1 MSLNLP
7 DRMKF
12 GIFLGPFHR
21 VGENPTLAM
30 DRDMELIQW
39 LDYLGYD
46 EAWIGEHHS
55 AGWETISS
63 PELFIAAAAER
74 TKHIKL
80 GTGVISLPY
89 HHPFMVANRMVQLDH
104 MTHGRVMLGVG
115 PGALPG
121 DAYMMGIDPT
131 TQREKMD
138 EAMGI
143 ILRLF
148 TEDEPITYKS
158 DWFELRE
165 AMLQLKPYQR
175 PYMPLSVASVQSPA
189 GVAMA
194 GKYGAS
200 VLTITVPRDPS
211 AGPSNL
217 KALWEIA
224 ETSAAEHGQTVDRNE
239 WRLAVPCHLAE
250 DREQALREVKLG
262 AGRYL
267 REYSE
272 GTNGRKAAFDGPL
285 EDVAE
290 FMANNGSWIIGTP
303 DDCIESLNRLAE
315 QSGGYGGFLVQT
327 IDWAPREKMLH
338 SFELLARYV
347 MPHFQGSVRSV
358 AASNRWAAE
367 RQELLVSGRVRAI
380 DRAHQIYADR
390 QGSGENGSIEN
401 GAGQK
406 GAGHESG
413 AEAKEE
419 VPKPPASGN
428 GGDGSGPGRRAA
440 GTTPA
445 GEFELPILE
454 ALFDLGG
461 SGPTEAVL
469 QAVEALIG
477 GFFREGD
484 FQSSESGKV
493 TWRQSAE
500 SARQAL
506 VNFGLVRVNSDGDAW
521 ELTEEGKREAAKA
534 KI

>member
-1 MSLNLP
+1 MTLNLP

-39 LDYLGYD
+39 LDQLGYD

-89 HHPFMVANRMVQLDH
+89 HHPLMVANRMVQLDH

-148 TEDEPITYKS
+148 TEDEPITYRS

-175 PYMPLSVASVQSPA
+175 PHMPLAVASVQSPA

-194 GKYGAS
+194 GKYGAA

-224 ETSAAEHGQTVDRNE
+224 ETSAAEHGQTVDRFD
-239 WRLAVPCHLAE
+239 WRLAVPMHLAE
-250 DREQALREVKLG
+250 DRDQALQEVKLG

-290 FMANNGSWIIGTP
+290 FMRDNGSWIIGTP

-327 IDWAPREKMLH
+327 IDWAPREKMLR
-338 SFELLARYV
+338 SFELMARYV
-347 MPHFQGSVRSV
+347 MPHFQGSVRSI

-367 RQELLVSGRVRAI
+367 RQELLVGGRVQAI
-380 DRAHQIYADR
+380 DRAHQIYAERHSTDTR
-390 QGSGENGSIEN
+390 GNGSGH
-401 GAGQK
+401 A
-406 GAGHESG
+406 
-413 AEAKEE
+413 
-419 VPKPPASGN
+419 ASGQESADAGEVGSRPPGAHK
-428 GGDGSGPGRRAA
+428 GGDPPQAARRLPGM
-440 GTTPA
+440 TPA

-461 SGPTEAVL
+461 RGSTEAVL
-469 QAVEALIG
+469 EGIEALVG
-477 GFFREGD
+477 GYFREEDYRVVDDG
-484 FQSSESGKV
+484 GV
-493 TWRQSAE
+493 LAWRRSAVA
-500 SARQAL
+500 ARDTL
-506 VNFGLVRVNSDGDAW
+506 VSLGLVKVNDQQTAW
-521 ELTEEGKREAAKA
+521 ELTEAGKREAAKA

>member
-1 MSLNLP
+1 
-7 DRMKF
+7 
-12 GIFLGPFHR
+12 
-21 VGENPTLAM
+21 
-30 DRDMELIQW
+30 
-39 LDYLGYD
+39 
-46 EAWIGEHHS
+46 
-55 AGWETISS
+55 
-63 PELFIAAAAER
+63 
-74 TKHIKL
+74 
-80 GTGVISLPY
+80 
-89 HHPFMVANRMVQLDH
+89 
-104 MTHGRVMLGVG
+104 
-115 PGALPG
+115 
-121 DAYMMGIDPT
+121 
-131 TQREKMD
+131 MD
-138 EAMGI
+138 EALGI

-165 AMLQLKPYQR
+165 AMLQLRPYQR

-217 KALWEIA
+217 KGLWDIA
-224 ETSAAEHGQTVDRNE
+224 ENSAAEHGQTVDRHE
-239 WRLAVPCHLAE
+239 WRLAVPCYLAD
-250 DREQALREVKLG
+250 DRDQALEEVKMG

-285 EDVAE
+285 EGVAE
-290 FMANNGSWIIGTP
+290 FMRDNGSWIIGTP

-338 SFELLARYV
+338 SFELMARYV
-347 MPHFQGSVRSV
+347 MPHFQGSIRSV

-367 RQELLVSGRVRAI
+367 RQELLVGGRVRAI
-380 DRAHQIYADR
+380 ERAHQVYGER
-390 QGSGENGSIEN
+390 QGPGSPQNGSGQN
-401 GAGQK
+401 GSGQ
-406 GAGHESG
+406 ESV

-419 VPKPPASGN
+419 VPKPQPAS
-428 GGDGSGPGRRAA
+428 SGYGQPQQSLSKGPK
-440 GTTPA
+440 TPE

-454 ALFDLGG
+454 VLFDLGG
-461 SGPTEAVL
+461 KGSTEAVL
-469 QAVEALIG
+469 AGIEAMIG
-477 GFFREGD
+477 GYFKDVDRQPSATGEIN
-484 FQSSESGKV
+484 
-493 TWRQSAE
+493 WRQSAE
-500 SARQAL
+500 SARQTLAS
-506 VNFGLVRVNSDGDAW
+506 FGLVRVNADGDAW